1 MNKRSVATSHTL
13 RAAAVLAVVV
23 VVSVVWVVYRTV
35 EQAQVSDR
43 LVLHTQEVLTS
54 LEALLATVV
63 DADGAVR
70 GFTASADSRTLE
82 PFDRAERA
90 AGEGINRL
98 ATLTADNPNQQA
110 RLPQLRQEIARALAA
125 LRVVTDAKRAARA
138 VSSTDTDAA
147 QATITAARSTIQAMR
162 AEENRLLEARVQAN
176 HAAVRRLQQILVAL
190 VAAAVGLLGWV
201 AWLIA
206 GNARRQR
213 EGADTLRRANE
224 GLETEAGVRAVAL
237 QESNERLRSII
248 DSAVDGI
255 IVIDARGRIEA
266 FNRGAE
272 RLFGYPAAEVIGRN
286 VNMLMPSP
294 DHEAHDGYLSQY
306 LDTGAAKIIG
316 VGRQVT
322 GRRRDGTTF
331 PLHLSVGEMS
341 IQGERKFTGML
352 HDLSE
357 RMRLDEELR
366 ASEARWRSVIDS
378 AVDGIVVIDAH
389 GRIESFNPAAE
400 RLFGYEERE
409 VVGRNVNMLM
419 PSPYHEEH
427 DTYLTRH
434 LATGVQKIIGTGR
447 EVTGLRRDGTTFP
460 LHLSVGKMMVEG
472 EQRFTGILHDLSA
485 RVRIE
490 KQLVEQTSLAK
501 LGEMAAV
508 IAHEVKNPLAGVR
521 GAIQIIGTRLPKDSK
536 DASIV
541 TEIVSRIDAL
551 NELMK
556 DLLLFARP
564 PQPKLAVVDIGALV
578 TTTANLLRG
587 DPAFERVQ
595 VRVGG
600 EPARALGDAELLK
613 IVFVNLLVNAAHAMQ
628 GRGTIHVSLAS
639 IADMCQIAFTDEGP
653 GIPADVLEKIFTPFF
668 TTKARGS
675 GLGLPTVRRLIEA
688 HHGTISIACPSAGG
702 TVVTV
707 QLPGERLTVVM

>member
-1 MNKRSVATSHTL
+1 MDKRSVATSHTL

-23 VVSVVWVVYRTV
+23 VVSVVVVVYRTV

-43 LVLHTQEVLTS
+43 LVLHTQVVLTS
-54 LEALLATVV
+54 LEAVLATV
-63 DADGAVR
+63 DADGAVG

-90 AGEGINRL
+90 AGEGINQL
-98 ATLTADNPNQQA
+98 ATLTADNPSQQA

-125 LRVVTDAKRAARA
+125 LRLVTDAKRAARA
-138 VSSTDTDAA
+138 VNSTDTDAA
-147 QATITAARSTIQAMR
+147 QAAITAARNTIQAMR
-162 AEENRLLEARVQAN
+162 AEENRLLAARVQAN

-190 VAAAVGLLGWV
+190 VAVAVGLLGWV

-213 EGADTLRRANE
+213 AGADMLRRANE
-224 GLETEAGVRAVAL
+224 NLETEAGVRAAAL
-237 QESNERLRSII
+237 QDSNERLRSII

-255 IVIDARGRIEA
+255 IVIDAKGRIEA

-272 RLFGYPAAEVIGRN
+272 RLFGYPEAEVIGRN

-294 DHEAHDGYLSQY
+294 NHEAHDGYLSQY
-306 LDTGAAKIIG
+306 LDTGAATIIG

-322 GRRRDGTTF
+322 GRRRNGTTF

-460 LHLSVGKMMVEG
+460 LHLSVGKMTVEG

-578 TTTANLLRG
+578 TTTVNLLRG

-639 IADMCQIAFTDEGP
+639 IADMCQIVFTDEGP
-653 GIPADVLEKIFTPFF
+653 GIPAGVLEKIFTPFF

-688 HHGTISIACPSAGG
+688 HHGTISIVCPSAGG

-707 QLPGERLTVVM
+707 HLPCERLTVVM